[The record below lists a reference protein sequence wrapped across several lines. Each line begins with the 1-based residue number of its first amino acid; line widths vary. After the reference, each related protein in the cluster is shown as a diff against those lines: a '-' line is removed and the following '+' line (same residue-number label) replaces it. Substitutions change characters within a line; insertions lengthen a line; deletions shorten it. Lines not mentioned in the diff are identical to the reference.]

1 MKNPKEEAKQRA
13 KNYMSLK
20 GALDSQYVDFSNP
33 NADKITSASTT
44 TIKEEPKQI
53 KCYCGHT
60 DFCDCS
66 PLEEPKQETHI
77 CKWCKAETWQSDDE
91 CYAKPE
97 TLEEFIK
104 VELEGYDEIDFSTYE
119 RFIKLGAKWQ
129 QKRMYSE
136 EEVIVLLQKYRLD
149 LSSGKTPNLGDT
161 TKQWLE
167 QFKKK

>member
-60 DFCDCS
+60 TYCDCG
-66 PLEEPKQETHI
+66 PIEEPKQETHI

-91 CYAKPE
+91 CYAKQE
-97 TLEEFIK
+97 TLEEAGARYGNIELPIPYGYVGSANDFI
-104 VELEGYDEIDFSTYE
+104 E
-119 RFIKLGAKWQ
+119 GAKWQ
-129 QKRMYSE
+129 QERMYSE
-136 EEVIVLLQKYRLD
+136 EEVLKLLLNSEEYTSRFNGRTD
-149 LSSGKTPNLGDT
+149 LKH
-161 TKQWLE
+161 WFE